1 MISRR
6 TFVHLVSWGSVSALV
21 RPAGTVAD
29 QAPSSD
35 DLDSSTHPPG
45 EFDYRVTTV
54 SGIIDYTE
62 WRVEG
67 TRDEIVLTWKTS
79 PEHNNDGFSIER
91 QGPDPDASTWTTM
104 DFVEGQETSRSET
117 RTYRYVVA
125 EPAPGVYRFR
135 LGEHHQDGEVQYARE
150 GTVRIDGIM
159 NWEAEKRDENVVL
172 HWETAAEYE
181 TDRFAV
187 LHRPPDRE
195 EWTPLASVEGQGTPS
210 SATRYRY
217 VASTSSPGVHRFR
230 LNHVRE
236 GGRTEY
242 TSPLSVRINGIVD
255 WNAEKTSEGVDL
267 QWRTALPASGWVF
280 VVEHDPPNETDK
292 DWQTLTRIEQ
302 PNEEKNDFRYTA
314 TDLVPGS
321 HRFRLRS
328 VMDDGTETHTDP
340 MSIDQTMS
348 TAVQLT
354 PPVPNPVSTRATLS
368 FAVRD
373 EQPVTITMYDVL
385 GQEVKT
391 VYRGTPSPEENQVVR
406 FDVSG
411 LASGTY
417 FVRLVAGDHVD
428 THRCTVVQ

>member
-6 TFVHLVSWGSVSALV
+6 TFVHLISWGSVSALV
-21 RPAGTVAD
+21 WPAGTVAD

-35 DLDSSTHPPG
+35 ELDSSSGTPDD
-45 EFDYRVTTV
+45 FDYRVTTV

-67 TRDEIVLTWKTS
+67 TRDEIVLTWETS
-79 PEHNNDGFSIER
+79 PEYNNEGFSIER
-91 QGPDPDASTWTTM
+91 QGPDPDASTWTTL
-104 DFVEGQETSRSET
+104 DFVEGQEASRSET
-117 RTYRYVVA
+117 ASYRYVVP
-125 EPAPGVYRFR
+125 EPAPGVHRIR
-135 LGEHHQDGEVQYARE
+135 LGEHHQDGEVRYARE
-150 GTVRIDGIM
+150 KTVRIGGIM
-159 NWEAEKRDENVVL
+159 AWDVEKKNENIEV
-172 HWETAAEYE
+172 HWKTAAEYE
-181 TDRFAV
+181 TDHFVV
-187 LHRPPDRE
+187 LHRPYDQE
-195 EWTPLASVEGQGTPS
+195 EWTALASVEGRGTPS
-210 SATRYRY
+210 SATNYRY
-217 VASTSSPGVHRFR
+217 VASSLSPGAHRLR
-230 LNHVRE
+230 LKQV
-236 GGRTEY
+236 GKDGDTES
-242 TSPLSVRINGIVD
+242 TPPISVRINDLVE
-255 WNAEKTSEGVDL
+255 WNAEKTNEDVDL
-267 QWRTALPASGWVF
+267 QWRTALPANGWVF
-280 VVEHDPPNETDK
+280 VVEHDPPHETDT

-302 PNEEKNDFRYTA
+302 EAEKKDFRYTA

-328 VMDDGTETHTDP
+328 VMDDGTQTHTDP
-340 MSIDQTMS
+340 VSIDQEMS
-348 TAVQLT
+348 TAVRFT

-373 EQPVTITMYDVL
+373 EQPVTITLYDVL

-391 VYRGTPSPEENQVVR
+391 VYRGTPSPEENQVVQ